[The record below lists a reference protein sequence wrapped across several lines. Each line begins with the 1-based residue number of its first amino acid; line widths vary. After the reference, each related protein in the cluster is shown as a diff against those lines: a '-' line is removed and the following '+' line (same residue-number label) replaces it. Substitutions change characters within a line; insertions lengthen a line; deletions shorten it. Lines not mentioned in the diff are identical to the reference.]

1 MPSSLTEIPD
11 PVTLRG
17 VLMMS
22 QVCTQPRPL
31 TTHVPICRR
40 ICRGCA
46 WYPGPRPRIVLA
58 YPQTLEGP
66 VSPSM
71 SRRAIEVTHVVIESQ
86 KAAADVGES
95 LETLIP
101 PIDEE
106 IPLLL
111 SDGVTDRLKQ
121 RLEAAPELSIF
132 LKRDHVVLVG
142 LYGKVRDAVQYEI
155 GNPLTASRM
164 TRYQLAAGL
173 YAPLRVIIYEKADGG
188 SCIEYD
194 LPSSLFGQ
202 FGDDRITEVAHGL
215 DVALSRALSVAAG

>member
-1 MPSSLTEIPD
+1 
-11 PVTLRG
+11 
-17 VLMMS
+17 
-22 QVCTQPRPL
+22 
-31 TTHVPICRR
+31 
-40 ICRGCA
+40 
-46 WYPGPRPRIVLA
+46 
-58 YPQTLEGP
+58 

-71 SRRAIEVTHVVIESQ
+71 SRRTIEVTHVIIESQ
-86 KAAADVGES
+86 KAAADIRAS

-106 IPLLL
+106 LSLLL
-111 SDGVTDRLKQ
+111 SDGITDRLKQ

-132 LKRDHVVLVG
+132 LKRDHGILVSLHG
-142 LYGKVRDAVQYEI
+142 GVRDAVQYEI

-173 YAPLRVIIYEKADGG
+173 YAPLRVIIYEKDDGS

-202 FGDDRITEVAHGL
+202 FGDDRVAEVARGL
-215 DVALSRALSVAAG
+215 DVSLARALSTAAG